1 MMTGRPAYDIA
12 DIVRLNRIELETVQP
27 LSNAQGR
34 ALTAIALCRTSAL
47 GGFVLKCP
55 NGDWMAEPCYCS
67 CRNRHCPKCQALD
80 QERWLGKRAEA
91 LLPIPHFHG
100 VFTLPSELRFLG
112 RLHPREIYDALF
124 RSASAALM
132 EMAEARLGIRLGL
145 TLVLHTWTR
154 ELLYHP
160 HVHVLI
166 TSGGLTLD
174 GKAFT
179 QICKKVLLHT
189 KPLAEL
195 FKGKMMAALRTLRE
209 EGVITMTDGAF
220 GTLMAS
226 LQDLKWV
233 VYLKRNFD
241 SPRAVLSYL
250 ARYTHRVGIA
260 NSRLLEVSKD
270 KVTFRSKD
278 GRTVTLR
285 PVEFLRRFVQH
296 VLPNRFKKIR
306 HLGLYASPKALDK
319 AKSLLPPLAEPVNPP
334 PTWEEVLLVVT
345 GQDEVRCPKC
355 GALLRKEELPRKLP
369 DCRRTRSPDLELS
382 A

>member
-1 MMTGRPAYDIA
+1 MIGRPAHEVA
-12 DIVRLNRIELETVQP
+12 DIVRLHRIELEMLQP
-27 LSNAQGR
+27 LDSVQGR
-34 ALTAIALCRTSAL
+34 ALSAIALCRTAAL

-55 NGDWMAEPCYCS
+55 NGDWTADPCYCS
-67 CRNRHCPKCQALD
+67 CRNRNCPKCQALD
-80 QERWLGKRAEA
+80 QERWLAKRAEA
-91 LLPIPHFHG
+91 LVPIPHFHG
-100 VFTLPSELRFLG
+100 VFTLPAELRPLG

-124 RSASAALM
+124 RSASGALM
-132 EMAEARLGIRLGL
+132 EMAESRLGIRLGL

-154 ELLYHP
+154 ELLYHA

-174 GKAFT
+174 GKGFK
-179 QICKKVLLHT
+179 QVLKKVLLHT
-189 KPLAEL
+189 TPLGEL
-195 FKGKMMAALRTLRE
+195 FKGKMMDALRALRAK
-209 EGVITMTDGAF
+209 GVITMSDGAF

-260 NSRLLEVSKD
+260 NSRLLEVTRD

-285 PVEFLRRFVQH
+285 PVDFLRRFVQH
-296 VLPNRFKKIR
+296 VLPDRFKKIR
-306 HLGLYASPKALDK
+306 HMGLYASPKALAK
-319 AKSLLPPLAEPVNPP
+319 AKSLLPPLPEPVNPP
-334 PTWEEVLLVVT
+334 PTWKEVLLVVT
-345 GQDEVRCPKC
+345 GKDEHSCPRC
-355 GALLRKEELPRKLP
+355 GAALRKDLIPRNLPN
-369 DCRRTRSPDLELS
+369 CRRTRSPDIRRS

>member
-1 MMTGRPAYDIA
+1 MTGRPAYDIA

-27 LSNAQGR
+27 LDSVQGR
-34 ALTAIALCRTSAL
+34 ALSAIALCRTSAL

-55 NGDWMAEPCYCS
+55 NGDWTADPCYCS
-67 CRNRHCPKCQALD
+67 CRNRNCPKCQALD
-80 QERWLGKRAEA
+80 QERWLAKRAEA
-91 LLPIPHFHG
+91 LVPIPHFHG
-100 VFTLPSELRFLG
+100 VFTLPAELRPLG

-132 EMAEARLGIRLGL
+132 EMAEARLGIKLGL

-154 ELLYHP
+154 ELLYHA

-174 GKAFT
+174 GKAFK
-179 QICKKVLLHT
+179 QIRKKVLLHT
-189 KPLAEL
+189 TPLAEL
-195 FKGKMMAALRTLRE
+195 FKGKMMDALRTLRE
-209 EGVITMTDGAF
+209 KGVIAMSDGAF

-226 LQDLKWV
+226 LKGLKWV

-260 NSRLLEVSKD
+260 NSRILEVTKD

-285 PVEFLRRFVQH
+285 PVDFLRRFVQH
-296 VLPNRFKKIR
+296 VLPDRFKKIR
-306 HLGLYASPKALDK
+306 HMGLYASPKALAT
-319 AKSLLPPLAEPVNPP
+319 AKSLLPPLPEPVNPP
-334 PTWEEVLLVVT
+334 PTWEEVLEVVT
-345 GQDEVRCPKC
+345 GQDEIRCPKC
-355 GALLRKEELPRKLP
+355 GAALRKDLIPRNLP
-369 DCRRTRSPDLELS
+369 DSRRARSPDVRRS